1 MEHVRPA
8 VALLTDGSGKTGVSR
23 VDSTTRLLDA
33 VGASRADFYGEVTD
47 QQCYAA
53 LLGRDNDF
61 FVEIAENLADMLVA
75 SRIESV
81 VGDASEGWNPIHDI
95 WRAVIDAA
103 VDMAS
108 HRLGSAIRN
117 YDFLLFASH
126 SAAAATADGDALV
139 MQLDEA
145 AYERKLASGELYSEL
160 HAEVKAAMNGST
172 RDLVPSP
179 ELSAALDA
187 RLGGLNRE
195 SYRVELLRPVHS
207 AAVDSGPRVYEAYG
221 EMMVAAGRYKEAIRH
236 DRHLAPVE
244 ASLRRHT
251 VRETG
256 SLTACAFSSPAPI

>member
-1 MEHVRPA
+1 MEQVRPA
-8 VALLTDGSGKTGVSR
+8 VAVLTDGSGNTGVSR

-33 VGASRADFYGEVTD
+33 VGAAPADFYGEVTD

-53 LLGRDNDF
+53 LLGRDHDF
-61 FVEIAENLADMLVA
+61 FVEIAENLADVLVA

-95 WRAVIDAA
+95 WRAVIDTA

-126 SAAAATADGDALV
+126 SAAAVTADGDALV

-160 HAEVKAAMNGST
+160 HAEVKAAMTGTT

-195 SYRVELLRPVHS
+195 SYRVELLRPAGAR
-207 AAVDSGPRVYEAYG
+207 AAAGPRVYEAYG

-244 ASLRRHT
+244 ASLRRHA

>member
-1 MEHVRPA
+1 MEQVRPA
-8 VALLTDGSGKTGVSR
+8 VAVLTDGSGNTGVSR

-33 VGASRADFYGEVTD
+33 VGAEPADFYGEVTD

-53 LLGRDNDF
+53 LLGRDDDF
-61 FVEIAENLADMLVA
+61 FIEVAETLADVLVA

-95 WRAVIDAA
+95 WRAVIDSA

-126 SAAAATADGDALV
+126 QVAAVTADGDALV
-139 MQLDEA
+139 IQLDEA
-145 AYERKLASGELYSEL
+145 AYERKLASGALYSEL

-195 SYRVELLRPVHS
+195 SYRVELLRPAGAPV
-207 AAVDSGPRVYEAYG
+207 SGPRVYEAYG

-244 ASLRRHT
+244 ASLRRHA

>member
-8 VALLTDGSGKTGVSR
+8 VAVLTDGSGNTGLSR

-33 VGASRADFYGEVTD
+33 VGAEPTGFYGAVTD

-53 LLGRDNDF
+53 LLGRDDGF
-61 FVEIAENLADMLVA
+61 FVDLAENLADVLVA
-75 SRIESV
+75 SRVDSV

-103 VDMAS
+103 VDLAS
-108 HRLGSAIRN
+108 HRLGRTIRN
-117 YDFLLFASH
+117 FDFLLFASH
-126 SAAAATADGDALV
+126 RTAAAAANAGAFV

-195 SYRVELLRPVHS
+195 SYRVELLRPVGDHTNL
-207 AAVDSGPRVYEAYG
+207 GPRVYEAYG

-244 ASLRRHT
+244 ASLRRHA

-256 SLTACAFSSPAPI
+256 SLSACAFSSPAPI